1 MKITKCEKANCPN
14 NALYSRGTKR
24 YGAVCLGAKCHIQG
38 TDFEKVLKLAVNS
51 AEYETTIKNMSKN
64 DLEIMLTQETRKTG
78 LSKIKKGLLNANKK

>member
-1 MKITKCEKANCPN
+1 MYN
-14 NALYSRGTKR
+14 NGTKR
-24 YGAVCLGAKCHIQG
+24 FGKICLILGGKCHIQG
-38 TDFEKVLKLAVNS
+38 TEFEKVLKLAVNS